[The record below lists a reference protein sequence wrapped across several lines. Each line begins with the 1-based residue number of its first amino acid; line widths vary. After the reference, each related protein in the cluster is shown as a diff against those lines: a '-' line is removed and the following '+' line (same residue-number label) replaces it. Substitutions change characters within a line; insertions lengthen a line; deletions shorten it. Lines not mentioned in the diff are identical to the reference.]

1 MNIEHLDYYLVGGAV
16 RDTLMGYEPKDRD
29 YVVVNSSVEEMLS
42 LGFEQVGKDF
52 PVFLHPETREE
63 FALARK
69 ERKTGLG
76 YNGFTVET
84 HQVTLE
90 EDLLRRDLTIN
101 AMAMDKKGNLIDPY
115 HGQLHLKNKILA
127 HVSPFFQEDP
137 LRVLRVARFAARYN
151 FDVHSDT
158 ISLMKHIVQRDEIKH
173 LTPERV
179 WKEFEKVLQEPY
191 LLSFFTILEKIDALK
206 DLGSFSTIL
215 KNPNFIQSSLFPSFI
230 EQQNISDL
238 LLIQIFQD
246 FQKNHFK
253 NISVPQK
260 TIELVSILNDYKNNP
275 LFYQYFN
282 PEEKLKFLKRTQS
295 IHSNEKAIFILQ
307 SIFLQK
313 SFEDYESHL
322 NIYLKDVEKLK
333 NIPYEDIRKQSNNKN
348 IGTLIQEAQIQSLQF
363 QESTKSLKI

>member
-16 RDTLMGYEPKDRD
+16 RDTLMGYEPKDKD

-84 HQVTLE
+84 HRVTLE

-101 AMAMDKKGNLIDPY
+101 AMAMDKKGNIIDPY

-151 FDVHSDT
+151 FDVHSET
-158 ISLMKHIVQRDEIKH
+158 IALMKQIVQRNEIKH

-191 LLSFFTILEKIDALK
+191 LFHFFNILEKIDALK
-206 DLGSFSTIL
+206 DLGCFTTIL
-215 KNPNFIQSSLFPSFI
+215 KEQNFINSSLFPTFI
-230 EQQNISDL
+230 EQKNISDL
-238 LLIQIFQD
+238 LLVQIFQD

-253 NISVPQK
+253 KISIPQK
-260 TIELVSILNDYKNNP
+260 TIEFVSIFNDYKNNP

-282 PEEKLKFLKRTQS
+282 SEEKLKFLKRTQS
-295 IHSNEKAIFILQ
+295 IHSTEKALLILQ

-313 SFEDYESHL
+313 SFENYQSNL
-322 NIYLKDVEKLK
+322 SSYLKDVEKLK
-333 NIPYEDIRKQSNNKN
+333 NIPYEDIRKNSNNKN
-348 IGTLIQEAQIQSLQF
+348 IGSLIQEAQLHNLNQKEPI
-363 QESTKSLKI
+363 KSLKF